1 MQQGISAPSLPPL
14 AAIESAESDPD
25 LLVPLLLLTGVWVLV
40 VLDTF
45 PKGSIEQASIV
56 FNQDRP
62 CRLGESASAGK
73 RALLCFEVVSSKVVG
88 GIPWLHPG
96 ILKLIHQLAEPG
108 AEVASS

>member
-56 FNQDRP
+56 FNQD
-62 CRLGESASAGK
+62 CLAGLAALESRLQLASGLFSAS
-73 RALLCFEVVSSKVVG
+73 
-88 GIPWLHPG
+88 
-96 ILKLIHQLAEPG
+96 KLYPPKLWGAFLRFTLA
-108 AEVASS
+108 S